1 MNPGWIKLLGWDV
14 DCLPNVFVFGLRPLP
29 QWCPDGS
36 LSLVWARTCTCRN
49 TFLWQKV
56 EHLCVLHLCSFL
68 GPAASY
74 SCHVRSHEHGWAS
87 HRCQL
92 SNLQRHQKAQHF
104 SSKFINYLVLQH
116 PLSPPHTSGY
126 PRPCHAGP
134 WQGHGEAQGRPVPA
148 TEPAPRLRGA
158 RRRGRADPGLLPGT
172 PGTAAGHA
180 EAATDG
186 AGEVG
191 GGTAEKD
198 GAEETTGGDRWNWGW
213 LGGEALNIFELFR
226 VNLIVCS
233 FFFWWVEGIWED
245 YPIPLAGWN
254 RFYQFRML

>member
-1 MNPGWIKLLGWDV
+1 MDEHHTVVSCPTFNVTKKLNIFHQSSSTIWFF
-14 DCLPNVFVFGLRPLP
+14 N
-29 QWCPDGS
+29 
-36 LSLVWARTCTCRN
+36 
-49 TFLWQKV
+49 K
-56 EHLCVLHLCSFL
+56 SFK
-68 GPAASY
+68 S
-74 SCHVRSHEHGWAS
+74 
-87 HRCQL
+87 
-92 SNLQRHQKAQHF
+92 
-104 SSKFINYLVLQH
+104 
-116 PLSPPHTSGY
+116 PHTSGY

-198 GAEETTGGDRWNWGW
+198 GAEETTGGDRWN
-213 LGGEALNIFELFR
+213 
-226 VNLIVCS
+226 
-233 FFFWWVEGIWED
+233 
-245 YPIPLAGWN
+245 
-254 RFYQFRML
+254 

>member
-1 MNPGWIKLLGWDV
+1 MSITPLSVVQPSTSPKSSTFFIKVHQL
-14 DCLPNVFVFGLRPLP
+14 FG
-29 QWCPDGS
+29 
-36 LSLVWARTCTCRN
+36 
-49 TFLWQKV
+49 
-56 EHLCVLHLCSFL
+56 
-68 GPAASY
+68 
-74 SCHVRSHEHGWAS
+74 
-87 HRCQL
+87 
-92 SNLQRHQKAQHF
+92 
-104 SSKFINYLVLQH
+104 SSTN

-198 GAEETTGGDRWNWGW
+198 GAEETTGGDRWN
-213 LGGEALNIFELFR
+213 
-226 VNLIVCS
+226 
-233 FFFWWVEGIWED
+233 
-245 YPIPLAGWN
+245 
-254 RFYQFRML
+254 